1 MLSTVIDMG
10 LFEASNP
17 PGYCA
22 GSSKLNM
29 SSVIAEGRNEVPCE
43 HAVISGPADSI
54 SQLSNISPSAV
65 FK

>member
-1 MLSTVIDMG
+1 MLSTVIDIG
-10 LFEASNP
+10 FEESNP
-17 PGYCA
+17 PGNRA
-22 GSSKLNM
+22 GSKLNM

-54 SQLSNISPSAV
+54 SQLSNKSPSAD

>member
-1 MLSTVIDMG
+1 MLSTVTDMG
-10 LFEASNP
+10 FEESNP
-17 PGYCA
+17 PGNRA

-43 HAVISGPADSI
+43 HVLISGPANSI
-54 SQLSNISPSAV
+54 SQLSNISPSAD